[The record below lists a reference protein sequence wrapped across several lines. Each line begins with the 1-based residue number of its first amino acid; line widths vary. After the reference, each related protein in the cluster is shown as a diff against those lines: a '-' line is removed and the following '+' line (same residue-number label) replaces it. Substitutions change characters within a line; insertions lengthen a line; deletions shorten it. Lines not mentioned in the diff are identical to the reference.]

1 MGARKGTYL
10 DTSLPVAIFD
20 FLKITIRGKM
30 GQGIARIQKQV
41 GSRDGGG
48 GGGGGGEKRKGRRK
62 CRDLNFLVSRIRNGK
77 KSCDRVKTV
86 S

>member
-1 MGARKGTYL
+1 
-10 DTSLPVAIFD
+10 
-20 FLKITIRGKM
+20 M

-48 GGGGGGEKRKGRRK
+48 GGGGEKRKGRRI

-77 KSCDRVKTV
+77 KIAKE
-86 S
+86 